1 MHTTLILSACQP
13 LVMNVLHPVRTNN
26 QVEPEKEPVC
36 LIVADVKNLQEQ
48 IQADTNDRLDFENV
62 APFQV
67 WTLQRL

>member
-1 MHTTLILSACQP
+1 
-13 LVMNVLHPVRTNN
+13 MNVLHPVRTNN
-26 QVEPEKEPVC
+26 QVELEKEAVC

-67 WTLQRL
+67 WTLQLL